1 MIVVFSLNVVVSLK
15 GKIEW
20 NYMYGSNFSRSEFQL
35 KEVPQLG
42 NGTGCISSKRNN
54 GVFKETLFIDT
65 KAK

>member
-1 MIVVFSLNVVVSLK
+1 MD
-15 GKIEW
+15 
-20 NYMYGSNFSRSEFQL
+20 GSNFSRSEFQL